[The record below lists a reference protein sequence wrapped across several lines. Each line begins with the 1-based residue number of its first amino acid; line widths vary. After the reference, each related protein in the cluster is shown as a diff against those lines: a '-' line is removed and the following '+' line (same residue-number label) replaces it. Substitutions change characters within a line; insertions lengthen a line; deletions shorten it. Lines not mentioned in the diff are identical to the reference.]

1 MIVKHDRSMCGS
13 IPSRSIYE
21 NFLCMPSG
29 FVVVVVPTFVYA
41 PLLSIAV
48 M

>member
-21 NFLCMPSG
+21 SLLCMPSG
-29 FVVVVVPTFVYA
+29 FVVVVVPD
-41 PLLSIAV
+41 LCDLRILGIAV